1 MDIKRLSKNVL
12 FLYVRMLILL
22 IVMFYTSRVLLK
34 ELGIDDYGLY
44 NVIGGFVLLFSS
56 LKTLF
61 STAIQRFINYEK
73 VRDELSRIQEI
84 FTIGFYIHA
93 AIAIFFFF
101 LV

>member
-44 NVIGGFVLLFSS
+44 NVIGSFVLLFSS
-56 LKTLF
+56 LK
-61 STAIQRFINYEK
+61 S
-73 VRDELSRIQEI
+73 
-84 FTIGFYIHA
+84 
-93 AIAIFFFF
+93 
-101 LV
+101 